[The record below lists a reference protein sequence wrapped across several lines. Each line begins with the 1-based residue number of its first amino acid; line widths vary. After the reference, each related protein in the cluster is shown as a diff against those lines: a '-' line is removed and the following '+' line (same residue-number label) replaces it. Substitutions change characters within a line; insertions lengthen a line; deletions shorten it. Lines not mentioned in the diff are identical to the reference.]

1 MKIVLISILTLII
14 ISCGDSSNQINTTK
28 ATQIINNLNYLT
40 DIPPINVNGTIN
52 AVIEIPSG
60 SIDKWE
66 INKTNGKLEWEI
78 KDGKPRK
85 VNYLGY
91 PGNYGM
97 IPGTLL
103 PKELGGDGDPLD
115 IIILGESVKRGS
127 VIECKI
133 IGALKLLDNNEK
145 DDKLIGVM
153 KNSPFFNLESI
164 SDLDSSYKDI
174 TLIIEAF
181 FSNYKGPNKMKSLG
195 YIEANEAKKILDF
208 SVEAYNNL

>member
-1 MKIVLISILTLII
+1 MKITLIPIIIFLI
-14 ISCGDSSNQINTTK
+14 ISCGDNSSNQTNSTK
-28 ATQIINNLNYLT
+28 ATNDLNYLT
-40 DIPPINVNGTIN
+40 DINPINKDGTIN
-52 AVIEIPSG
+52 AIIEIPTG
-60 SIDKWE
+60 SLDKWE
-66 INKTNGKLEWEI
+66 VNKTNGKLEWEI

-97 IPGTLL
+97 IPRTLL

-115 IIILGESVKRGS
+115 IIVLGESVERGS

-133 IGALKLLDNNEK
+133 IGALKLLDNNEQ

-153 KNSPFFNLESI
+153 TNSPFFNLESI

-181 FSNYKGPNKMKSLG
+181 FTNYKGPNKMKSLG
-195 YIEANEAKKILDF
+195 YIEVNEAKKTLDF
-208 SVEAYNNL
+208 SVEAYNNR

>member
-1 MKIVLISILTLII
+1 MKVVLISILALII
-14 ISCGDSSNQINTTK
+14 ISCGESSKRTNK
-28 ATQIINNLNYLT
+28 PEATEDLNYLT
-40 DIPPINVNGTIN
+40 NINAINKDGTIN
-52 AVIEIPSG
+52 AIIEIPSG
-60 SIDKWE
+60 SVDKWE
-66 INKTNGKLEWEI
+66 VNKKNGKLEWEI
-78 KDGKPRK
+78 KDGIPRK

-103 PKELGGDGDPLD
+103 PKGLGGDGDPLD
-115 IIILGESVKRGS
+115 IIILGESVKRGT

-133 IGALKLLDNNEK
+133 IGALKLLDNNEQ

-164 SDLDSSYKDI
+164 SELDSSYKDI
-174 TLIIEAF
+174 TLIIETF

-195 YIEANEAKKILDF
+195 YIEENEAKKILDF
-208 SVEAYNNL
+208 SIEAYNNQ

>member
-1 MKIVLISILTLII
+1 MKIILISIVALII
-14 ISCGDSSNQINTTK
+14 ISCGENSKQTNTTD
-28 ATQIINNLNYLT
+28 ATIDINYLT
-40 DIPPINVNGTIN
+40 NIN
-52 AVIEIPSG
+52 AINKDGSINAIIEIPSG
-60 SIDKWE
+60 SVDKWE
-66 INKTNGKLEWEI
+66 VNKKNGQLEWKI
-78 KDGKPRK
+78 KDGILRK

-115 IIILGESVKRGS
+115 IIILGESVKRGTI
-127 VIECKI
+127 IECKI
-133 IGALKLLDNNEK
+133 IGALKLLDNNEQ

-164 SDLDSSYKDI
+164 SDLDSSYKGI
-174 TLIIEAF
+174 TLIIETF

-195 YIEANEAKKILDF
+195 YIEVNEAIKILDF
-208 SVEAYNNL
+208 SIEAYNKK